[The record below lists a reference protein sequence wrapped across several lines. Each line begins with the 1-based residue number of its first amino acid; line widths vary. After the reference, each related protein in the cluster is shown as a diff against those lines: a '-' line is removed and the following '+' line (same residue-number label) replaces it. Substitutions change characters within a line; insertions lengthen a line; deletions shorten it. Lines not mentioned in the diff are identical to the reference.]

1 MAYIELA
8 DTELDSGITDN
19 RVASFMKKYRDSEKI
34 YDHWKDK
41 YELKLRRRRYYTCR
55 LHRALKA
62 T

>member
-34 YDHWKDK
+34 YDHK
-41 YELKLRRRRYYTCR
+41 R
-55 LHRALKA
+55 
-62 T
+62 